1 MRYFYLSSFHF
12 ITPGRVKYKEANGP
26 IYIGETS
33 VNTWY
38 TNKILSEL
46 VLTLHQ
52 NNTDTLIKQ
61 ILATVQ
67 IINL

>member
-1 MRYFYLSSFHF
+1 M
-12 ITPGRVKYKEANGP
+12 KYKEANGP
-26 IYIGETS
+26 IYIVNTDGETS

-38 TNKILSEL
+38 TNKILPEL
-46 VLTLHQ
+46 LLTLHQ

-61 ILATVQ
+61 ILTTVQ